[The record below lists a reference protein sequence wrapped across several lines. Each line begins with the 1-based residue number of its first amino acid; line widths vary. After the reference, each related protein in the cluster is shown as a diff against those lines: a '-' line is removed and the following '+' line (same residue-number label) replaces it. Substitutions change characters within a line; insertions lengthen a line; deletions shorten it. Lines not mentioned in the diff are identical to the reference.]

1 MEKSIR
7 AMMLTLILAL
17 VVTRP
22 GAIEAQV
29 RGLEQC
35 EEPIGTI
42 AVVEPDNIVVA
53 SLFRY
58 NLPSPTSLIRMMIQK
73 SNCFLVVERGAAMS
87 NLMQE
92 RALARSGELQQQ
104 SNIGAGQLRA
114 ADFIL
119 TPTVIFSEGNSSGI
133 ASAIASGAGGI
144 LGTVVAAGMK
154 FKEAQTSMLVSD
166 TRTGLQVASAE
177 GREKKADFAL
187 GGLGGLGAIG
197 AYSNT
202 NEGKVIASSFLKNY
216 NKIVALMWDDPS
228 LMRQPPKSGALPAGS
243 VQADA
248 LAEGDVLVPKIDN
261 VKILTSPI
269 ASASTVAQVNK
280 TEGVVYLGEEKDGYL
295 KIESARGEGWIRK
308 TLVSKR

>member
-1 MEKSIR
+1 MSIR
-7 AMMLTLILAL
+7 TVLPALIVTLILSGPRT
-17 VVTRP
+17 V
-22 GAIEAQV
+22 EAQV

-42 AVVEPDNIVVA
+42 AVVEPDNLVVA
-53 SLFRY
+53 ALFRY

-119 TPTVIFSEGNSSGI
+119 TPTVIFSEGNAGGI
-133 ASAIASGAGGI
+133 GSAIASQAGGI
-144 LGTVVAAGMK
+144 LGAVAAAGLR

-177 GREKKADFAL
+177 GREKKADFGIGAL
-187 GGLGGLGAIG
+187 NGLGAIG

-228 LMRQPPKSGALPAGS
+228 LIRMPSKSGGLPAGS
-243 VQADA
+243 VQADGF
-248 LAEGDVLVPKIDN
+248 AEGDVLSPKIDN
-261 VKILTSPI
+261 VKILLAPI
-269 ASASTVAQVNK
+269 GTASTVTQVNR
-280 TEGVVYLGEEKDGYL
+280 TDGVVYLGEEKDGYL
-295 KIESARGEGWIRK
+295 RVESSRGEGWIRK